1 MRTLRIIAPIIFSL
15 LLLLPS
21 LTPANA
27 LVKLMNEAEVKG
39 GEITLGEI
47 AHIEADTKAEA
58 ERLKAVTLISAPRP
72 GESYR
77 ISRAHVETMLERE
90 GIDLRSVKIEGG
102 SVLVKRSYQR
112 VKAERLMKALEEFL
126 KRETGSPARVSII
139 PTTPV
144 RDLLVPEGKVSIFV
158 RSISDDPLWGWFRI
172 KVMVDGKTAE
182 ETSIFAR
189 VRVERDV
196 VVAVKPIRAGQRIS
210 ADMVKVE
217 RMMIGLEGKDAF
229 EKVRDVLGK
238 IPSRSIGKGEF
249 IKRSDL
255 RLPVIVRRGDVV
267 MIVARYGMIRITAR
281 GKAVENGKLGDVIE
295 VENLSSKRHIRAEVI
310 SPGVVMVRLGGE
322 GNVERKTLE
331 R

>member
-1 MRTLRIIAPIIFSL
+1 MPRGTGKGMSGKRHVQAVEILRNAGLRVTSCRTSL
-15 LLLLPS
+15 LDLLLDATEP
-21 LTPANA
+21 LTQ
-27 LVKLMNEAEVKG
+27 KE
-39 GEITLGEI
+39 
-47 AHIEADTKAEA
+47 
-58 ERLKAVTLISAPRP
+58 
-72 GESYR
+72 
-77 ISRAHVETMLERE
+77 
-90 GIDLRSVKIEGG
+90 
-102 SVLVKRSYQR
+102 
-112 VKAERLMKALEEFL
+112 LMKALEEFL

-158 RSISDDPLWGWFRI
+158 RSISDDPLRGWFRI
-172 KVMVDGKTAE
+172 KVMVGGKTAE

-267 MIVARYGMIRITAR
+267 MIVARYGMIKITAR
-281 GKAVENGKLGDVIE
+281 GRAVENGKLGDVIE

-310 SPGVVMVRLGGE
+310 SPGVVMVRLGGK